1 MKPTQ
6 EQVIAWAREVWGDD
20 SGKPWSEA
28 ALLHITQLAAIAYEA
43 GRKDEN
49 EDCAKQVGQH
59 WDAFEE
65 LKAAHYRN
73 SPEPFDPFRFHR
85 DLSTIFFSRDMAEAI
100 RARRE

>member
-1 MKPTQ
+1 MTDALDKLGLAITNAGYTWTPEMRKAYEEGVRQMKA
-6 EQVIAWAREVWGDD
+6 V
-20 SGKPWSEA
+20 
-28 ALLHITQLAAIAYEA
+28 YEA

-49 EDCAKQVGQH
+49 EACAKQVGQQ

-85 DLSTIFFSRDMAEAI
+85 DLSTIFFSRDMAAAI
-100 RARRE
+100 RARREQ

>member
-49 EDCAKQVGQH
+49 EACAVI
-59 WDAFEE
+59 AFNAKTYIE
-65 LKAAHYRN
+65 AA
-73 SPEPFDPFRFHR
+73 
-85 DLSTIFFSRDMAEAI
+85 AAI
-100 RARRE
+100 RARREQ

>member
-28 ALLHITQLAAIAYEA
+28 ALLHITQLATLAYEA

-49 EDCAKQVGQH
+49 EACAKVCEAECIGFANDDEQ
-59 WDAFEE
+59 
-65 LKAAHYRN
+65 LNRIAA
-73 SPEPFDPFRFHR
+73 
-85 DLSTIFFSRDMAEAI
+85 AI
-100 RARRE
+100 RARGRND